1 VFWVGTNVVGKEG
14 LHVCMCIERNRGIPK
29 NGVFWI
35 NVYIYIYI
43 YRGVILTLTLHNN
56 DTIPRHNG
64 VEGKCWIYNTNTIT
78 VQQSL
83 T

>member
-43 YRGVILTLTLHNN
+43 YIG
-56 DTIPRHNG
+56 
-64 VEGKCWIYNTNTIT
+64 E
-78 VQQSL
+78 
-83 T
+83 

>member
-43 YRGVILTLTLHNN
+43 YGSDPYTHT
-56 DTIPRHNG
+56 T
-64 VEGKCWIYNTNTIT
+64 
-78 VQQSL
+78 QQ
-83 T
+83 